1 MMTAKPEG
9 VSHEDYKLIDELLL
23 DLMRAQ
29 KMQPIDLWNGKL
41 GSLAHEAIRRVRKA
55 YDDGYAVTMTWATF
69 FQSLPPE
76 KP

>member
-23 DLMRAQ
+23 DLMRERGL
-29 KMQPIDLWNGKL
+29 QPIDLWATND
-41 GSLAHEAIRRVRKA
+41 SLMFDAIRRVHKA
-55 YDDGYAVTMTWATF
+55 YTEGKTVTMTWATF